1 MTDAEIEVVHCDPAR
16 RAEGLAAA
24 RAAIDFLRT
33 TEARD
38 ETEARRRVGSGFA
51 PRFPRGRNYDSL
63 ETWLAASRQSYKFMR
78 KKFQRIDVAL
88 TGPSVA
94 VVYCYGSLHGE
105 YLDGRVVEGTRFIDR
120 FEVRDGL
127 ICEQDVWND
136 LV

>member
-1 MTDAEIEVVHCDPAR
+1 MTDAEAELVFCDPTR
-16 RAEGLAAA
+16 RADGLAAA

-38 ETEARRRVGSGFA
+38 EPEARRRVGPGFA
-51 PRFPRGRNYDSL
+51 PRFPRGRHYDSL

-78 KKFQRIDVAL
+78 KKFDRIDVAL
-88 TGPSVA
+88 IGEAHA

-105 YLDGRVVEGTRFIDR
+105 YLDGRTVNGTRFIDR
-120 FEVRDGL
+120 FEVRNGL